1 MVSPASAC
9 ISVRAC
15 TYTLVDY
22 SLICLLGS
30 TVCALLAETKSR
42 FPFLML
48 AQNWYCS
55 SSKYTC
61 EWIHKRMTKCKHKP
75 VCGASDLL
83 TRTRNGKKMVVIGWR
98 PWAFIPFS
106 STRGKAP
113 STEESARHREEQH
126 TPQREGAQNMGPYIF
141 TELNQPLSDLLSGGF
156 SKDAL
161 NLSRGG
167 AEMWGKRNRVMNTAL
182 HTQSVLLSSSN
193 GECVQAAGHVTP
205 GSVPLQVMWCLGD
218 FLCRVVERD

>member
-1 MVSPASAC
+1 MS
-9 ISVRAC
+9 
-15 TYTLVDY
+15 
-22 SLICLLGS
+22 
-30 TVCALLAETKSR
+30 
-42 FPFLML
+42 
-48 AQNWYCS
+48 
-55 SSKYTC
+55 
-61 EWIHKRMTKCKHKP
+61 KCKHKP

-98 PWAFIPFS
+98 PRAFIPFS

-126 TPQREGAQNMGPYIF
+126 TPQREGALNMGPYTF

-156 SKDAL
+156 SNDAL

-182 HTQSVLLSSSN
+182 HTQSILLSSSN

-205 GSVPLQVMWCLGD
+205 GRFPLQSCWAGLALRTVFVNVTVILDLLLLSLYSLFVCSFCGFHLKHYLGR
-218 FLCRVVERD
+218 F